1 MLTTSCVYKNSK
13 EDIEKH
19 KNELSND
26 SFNYSGKHSWSFQLM
41 GTKQTSIHTFYAD
54 SIVYE
59 MKGKVHSTKYVINKL
74 SYDSKQNKWIGESPD
89 NTVYVLFF
97 KEKTDSTVTLYKH
110 KCKKGGLEEA
120 IKFNIPK
127 PDATNDHGWNTYALD
142 GYKVED
148 KLLLSGRY
156 FNNDNTIELDDTAF
170 IIDGKKVL
178 KMSFHSGER
187 RWVGKYQDKYVQVF
201 FKELNDDD
209 SLQLSINWFDDLE
222 TLYKI
227 KYNTINH
234 WMRYEK
240 Q

>member
-26 SFNYSGKHSWSFQLM
+26 SFNYSDKHSWSFQLM

-97 KEKTDSTVTLYKH
+97 KEKTKD
-110 KCKKGGLEEA
+110 
-120 IKFNIPK
+120 F
-127 PDATNDHGWNTYALD
+127 
-142 GYKVED
+142 
-148 KLLLSGRY
+148 
-156 FNNDNTIELDDTAF
+156 
-170 IIDGKKVL
+170 
-178 KMSFHSGER
+178 
-187 RWVGKYQDKYVQVF
+187 
-201 FKELNDDD
+201 
-209 SLQLSINWFDDLE
+209 
-222 TLYKI
+222 
-227 KYNTINH
+227 
-234 WMRYEK
+234 
-240 Q
+240 